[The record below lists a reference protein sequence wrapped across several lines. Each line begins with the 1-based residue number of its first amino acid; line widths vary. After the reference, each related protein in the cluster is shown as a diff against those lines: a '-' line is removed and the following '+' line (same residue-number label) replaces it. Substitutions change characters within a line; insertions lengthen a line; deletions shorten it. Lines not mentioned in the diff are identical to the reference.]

1 MMGKLLNDKLK
12 ALPQY
17 HQDLIQSSA
26 NELIAEEMTLRDFR
40 FALDKTQQELCLA
53 LHMKLIS
60 NNMQTGLFSCVYFMN

>member
-26 NELIAEEMTLRDFR
+26 NELTESKIL
-40 FALDKTQQELCLA
+40 LD
-53 LHMKLIS
+53 
-60 NNMQTGLFSCVYFMN
+60 